1 MKKFLSVICILAL
14 CLSLCACGK
23 TEPVE
28 SKPEESISESVPES
42 EPEESKTEKKTLA
55 LCMSAIEHPL
65 HRLAQYGFIKTAEE
79 LGYNG
84 TPSKV
89 VSCLEKGVCYR
100 IKNNI
105 KSGTCY
111 ETCRSI
117 HAEQNAII
125 QAGQDRCQN
134 ATMYIWG
141 HNFICILCKRFIV
154 QSGIK
159 NCVLKKDENSPIV
172 RVSVD
177 DIRAELNA
185 Q

>member
-1 MKKFLSVICILAL
+1 MIKPWDEYFSEIAKTCASRSNCIRAKVGAVIVGDDKK
-14 CLSLCACGK
+14 
-23 TEPVE
+23 
-28 SKPEESISESVPES
+28 
-42 EPEESKTEKKTLA
+42 
-55 LCMSAIEHPL
+55 
-65 HRLAQYGFIKTAEE
+65 IKAT
-79 LGYNG
+79 GYNG

-89 VSCLEKGVCYR
+89 ISCMELGECYR

-105 KSGTCY
+105 QSGTRY

-141 HNFICILCKRFIV
+141 HSIICILCKRFIV

-159 NCVLKKDENSPIV
+159 DVVLKKDETSPIV
-172 RVSVD
+172 HVTVD
-177 DIRAELNA
+177 EIRHDLEAETLPV
-185 Q
+185 